1 MASGEFALENLK
13 SRAYRADHHCV
24 ADGDP
29 GRGFV
34 ALSVRILAGRDDAV
48 KAALAESA
56 LSVLRDAYPD
66 SVASGRVDLSVQIV
80 DMHRTSYRKIGMTD
94 C

>member
-1 MASGEFALENLK
+1 MTKKSATREEIAAELEPIDPLK
-13 SRAYRADHHCV
+13 FKDSKKYKDRLKESRAKT
-24 ADGDP
+24 
-29 GRGFV
+29 
-34 ALSVRILAGRDDAV
+34 GRDDAV